1 LLYVIVVT
9 PTLLQRT
16 KRIPTPE
23 IRTIS
28 RISPINRV
36 VGGYNRLTV
45 VSVNI
50 VMSVDVMFSAK
61 LLNW

>member
-1 LLYVIVVT
+1 LLYIIVVT

-36 VGGYNRLTV
+36 VGGYNNGIALPFHILEDTKRL
-45 VSVNI
+45 
-50 VMSVDVMFSAK
+50 
-61 LLNW
+61 

>member
-16 KRIPTPE
+16 QRIPTPE

-36 VGGYNRLTV
+36 VGGYNR
-45 VSVNI
+45 
-50 VMSVDVMFSAK
+50 
-61 LLNW
+61 